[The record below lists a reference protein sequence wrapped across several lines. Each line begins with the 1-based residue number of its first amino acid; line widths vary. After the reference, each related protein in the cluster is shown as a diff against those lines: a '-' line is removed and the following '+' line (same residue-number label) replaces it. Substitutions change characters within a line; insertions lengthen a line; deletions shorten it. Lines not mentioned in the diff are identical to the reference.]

1 MNFEKHMKTI
11 LIIAAHPD
19 DEVLGCGGTI
29 IRHVDSGDEVNVLFM
44 SDGVTSRNKNEL
56 QHKNRNN
63 SALVACSILGTQEPI
78 FLNFPDNKMDSLAL
92 LDVVQTVEKIIN
104 ELKPETIYTHHSG
117 DLNIDHR
124 ITHQAVMTAC
134 RPQPNFSVKEIY
146 SFEVLSSTE
155 WQTQDTSPFLPNYF
169 IDITSFIENKRRA
182 LNAYVSEMYSEPH
195 SRSIENILRLNAV
208 RGNSVGLDYA
218 EAFMVLRKIT
228 R

>member
-1 MNFEKHMKTI
+1 MKNI
-11 LIIAAHPD
+11 LVVAAHPD

-29 IRHVDSGDEVNVLFM
+29 NRHVDSGDEVNVLFM
-44 SDGVTSRNKNEL
+44 SDGVTSRNIKGIE
-56 QHKNRNN
+56 QESRNQ
-63 SALVACSILGTQEPI
+63 SAFEACSILGTQGPI
-78 FLNFPDNKMDSLAL
+78 FLDYPDNKMDSLAL
-92 LDVVQTVEKIIN
+92 LGIVQAVEKIIIKH
-104 ELKPETIYTHHSG
+104 KPDVIYTHHSG

-134 RPQPNFSVKEIY
+134 RPQPNFSVNEIY

-155 WQTQDTSPFLPNYF
+155 WQTQDTTPFLPNCF
-169 IDITSFIENKRRA
+169 IDITPFIENKRKA
-182 LNAYVSEMYSEPH
+182 LNAYSSEMYPEPH
-195 SRSIENILRLNAV
+195 SRSIENVLRLNAV

>member
-1 MNFEKHMKTI
+1 
-11 LIIAAHPD
+11 
-19 DEVLGCGGTI
+19 VLGCGGTI
-29 IRHVDSGDEVNVLFM
+29 NRHVDSGDTVNVIFM
-44 SDGVTSRNKNEL
+44 SDGVTSRNINCLE
-56 QHKNRNN
+56 QDSRNQ
-63 SALVACSILGTQEPI
+63 SAFEACSILGTQEPK
-78 FLNFPDNKMDSLAL
+78 FLDYPDNKMDSLAL
-92 LDVVQTVEKIIN
+92 LDIVQAVERIIN
-104 ELKPETIYTHHSG
+104 NLKPDIIYTHHSG

-155 WQTQDTSPFLPNYF
+155 WQTQDKLPFLPNYF
-169 IDITSFIENKRRA
+169 IDIAPFIENKRKA
-182 LNAYVSEMYSEPH
+182 LHVYSSEMHSEPH
-195 SRSIENILRLNAV
+195 SRSIENVLRLNAL

>member
-1 MNFEKHMKTI
+1 MKNI
-11 LIIAAHPD
+11 LVIAAHPD

-29 IRHVDSGDEVNVLFM
+29 NRHVDSGDTVNVLFM
-44 SDGVTSRNKNEL
+44 SDGVTSRNINGLE
-56 QHKNRNN
+56 QDSRNQ
-63 SALVACSILGTQEPI
+63 SAFEACSILGTQEPN
-78 FLNFPDNKMDSLAL
+78 FLDYPDNKMDSLAL
-92 LDVVQTVEKIIN
+92 LDIVQAVEGIIN
-104 ELKPETIYTHHSG
+104 NLKPDIIYTHHSG

-155 WQTQDTSPFLPNYF
+155 WQTQDKLPFLPNYF
-169 IDITSFIENKRRA
+169 IDIAPFIENKRKA
-182 LNAYVSEMYSEPH
+182 LHVYSSEMHAEPH
-195 SRSIENILRLNAV
+195 SRSIENVLRLNAV
-208 RGNSVGLDYA
+208 RGNSVGLYYA